1 MINFMPTFLSD
12 HEILN
17 RAARIATGD
26 IASNCLPYRAGLL
39 TQEAVCLMA
48 GLDYDMPWTRDAAIN
63 TMNAMCVLA
72 PEIAKNTLLS
82 VCEQGSDGYLIG
94 GQYWDCIVWAL
105 GAWQYLAVNPD
116 ETFQAL
122 AAEAVCNTLKKLEID
137 EFDEST
143 GLFMG
148 AAVYGDGIAAY
159 PDKYAQTKG
168 HRTGIL
174 DWPQTHAAEAEGS
187 AHGIPMRVLSTNCA
201 YYAAYRIAAQWSSAS
216 SAAAEWNAKADRLKT
231 AIQTQFWNP
240 ETGRFDYLFDS
251 TLRCDAAE
259 ALGLSFAIL
268 FGIADENQC
277 RSILRNTPVTENGIA
292 CVCPSFD
299 RYRIGNHYG
308 RHSGTVWPH
317 AEGFWALANLRA
329 GCPAGF
335 EKEFWGLSYRAVR
348 DMQFA
353 EIYHPITGEIYG
365 GMQENESH
373 GISVWKSCEKQTWSA
388 TAFWS
393 LLLYGLCGL
402 EITADEIRIHPY
414 LPTGIDHM
422 ELKNLH
428 LENAVLHLIVD
439 RNTGLSCNAVLS
451 RPLSGKIELR
461 LGLGAFIEASRL

>member
-1 MINFMPTFLSD
+1 MSPISPVFLSD
-12 HEILN
+12 NEILN
-17 RAARIATGD
+17 RAARIAAGD
-26 IASNCLPYRAGLL
+26 IASNCLPYQAGLL
-39 TQEAVCLMA
+39 TEEAVCLMA

-63 TMNAMCVLA
+63 TMNAMCVLD

-82 VCEQGSDGYLIG
+82 VCEQSGEGYAIG
-94 GQYWDCIVWAL
+94 GQYWDCIIWAL

-116 ETFQAL
+116 EAFRLL
-122 AAEAVCNTLKKLEID
+122 AAKAVCKTLKKLEAE

-174 DWPQTHAAEAEGS
+174 DWPTAHAAEAEDS
-187 AHGIPMRVLSTNCA
+187 AHGIPMRVLSTNCI
-201 YYAAYRIAAQWSSAS
+201 YYAAYRIAARWSSS
-216 SAAAEWNAKADRLKT
+216 DAATEWNTKADRLKT

-240 ETGRFDYLFDS
+240 AAGRFDYLFDR

-268 FGIADENQC
+268 FGIADKNQC
-277 RSILRNTPVTENGIA
+277 RSILQNTPVTEHGIA
-292 CVCPSFD
+292 CVWPSFD

-335 EKEFWGLSYRAVR
+335 EKELWNMSYRAIR

-353 EIYHPITGEIYG
+353 EIYHPATGEIYG

-402 EITADEIRIHPY
+402 EITADKICIRPY
-414 LPTGIDHM
+414 LPTGVDHM

-428 LENAVLHLIVD
+428 LDNAVLHLIID
-439 RNTGLSCNAVLS
+439 RNAELPCEYVLT
-451 RPLSGKIELR
+451 RPLSGKTTLR
-461 LGLGAFIEASRL
+461 LSHSN